1 MNKITYR
8 FSLDV
13 HKNGIQRILQG
24 IESTD
29 SLQTKLEIG
38 LSEAGKTYELP
49 DNATY
54 AVLYVRKPSGLIDM
68 ESVTINGN
76 TLECYLSQ
84 TTLQNPGI
92 TECQLRILDDER
104 KAITSPRFALEIWE
118 SIMTLEEEA
127 EGDDKNTFSRLED
140 AIVEAGKAAG
150 SIIIGVDF
158 KNAEEEDYTLVF
170 ERADGASYKVP
181 GLTEL
186 MEDIRAHSKGVPGDA
201 ATIEVGTVSYADEDV
216 EVVNVGDENHA
227 IFNFKIPKGD
237 KGDAGNPG
245 VYISET
251 EPEDEDAKVWIK
263 PTSDVDI
270 LVTEDVVASMISE
283 AIGGALN
290 GRY

>member
-8 FSLDV
+8 FSLDI
-13 HKNGIQRILQG
+13 HKNGIQRTLQG

-92 TECQLRILDDER
+92 TECQLRILDDED

-118 SIMTLEEEA
+118 SIMTLDEEA

-150 SIIIGVDF
+150 SIINGVDF
-158 KNAEEEDYTLVF
+158 RDAEEEDYTLVF
-170 ERADGASYKVP
+170 ERADGASYEVS
-181 GLTEL
+181 GLTEKL
-186 MEDIRAHSKGVPGDA
+186 AQIKEAAKGDKGDQGNA
-201 ATIEVGTVSYADEDV
+201 ATIEIGSVTTVNSSADAEI
-216 EVVNVGDENHA
+216 ENIGDETNA
-227 IFNFKIPKGD
+227 IFNFKIPRGPSAVVVSD
-237 KGDAGNPG
+237 
-245 VYISET
+245 T
-251 EPEDEDAKVWIK
+251 EPTDESVIIWLNPDG
-263 PTSDVDI
+263 DVDVS
-270 LVTEDVVASMISE
+270 VTEAQVSQMISE
-283 AIGGALN
+283 AIGGAIN